1 MSVLYV
7 DTIYQTSFRHTFINS
22 VQFISS
28 VFTMA
33 YFVLYYLNQ
42 DLHEKLQNVSIFILL
57 YFVQTVSLF
66 CINCYI
72 ILQKLSLNS
81 IHVILNY
88 SIGTLI

>member
-7 DTIYQTSFRHTFINS
+7 DTIYLTSFRHTFINS
-22 VQFISS
+22 VQLIS

-33 YFVLYYLNQ
+33 YFVFYYLNQ

-66 CINCYI
+66 CSNCYI
-72 ILQKLSLNS
+72 ILHKLSLNS
-81 IHVILNY
+81 IHVILNFT
-88 SIGTLI
+88 IGTLI